1 MFKAHPLVSAEQANE
16 RGMQVVCLTREPS
29 LAGPIGDTRQKV
41 VTCQRPWLKGLAG
54 IHLLCFRA

>member
-29 LAGPIGDTRQKV
+29 LAGPIGDTRQNELSPV
-41 VTCQRPWLKGLAG
+41 RGLG
-54 IHLLCFRA
+54 